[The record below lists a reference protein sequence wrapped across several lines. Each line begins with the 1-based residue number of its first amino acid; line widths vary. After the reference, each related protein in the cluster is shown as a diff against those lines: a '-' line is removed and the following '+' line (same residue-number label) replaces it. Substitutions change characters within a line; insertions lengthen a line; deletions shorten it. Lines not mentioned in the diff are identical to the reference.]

1 MSFCITSYDGDYH
14 MTDSLLSLLENQTS
28 APFEVLVFCSGK
40 SKKDS
45 ESTIEIAK
53 TLVPLRKFFL
63 PERKMQSFARNFLA
77 EKAKGEWITF
87 FDVDDV
93 PHPQKIE
100 AAKKVVLE
108 NSCDFVAHSYQGHG
122 SFDRIKSFQV
132 YENLVKDPNS
142 TNIICKDAPNCAI
155 HHAHITVR
163 KNCFGIVEFNESRD
177 FYRSEDGKF
186 CQDLLDS
193 GFKGIFAD
201 CSLVWYT

>member
-1 MSFCITSYDGDYH
+1 MV
-14 MTDSLLSLLENQTS
+14 DSLLSLLEKQTS

-40 SKKDS
+40 DEKNS

-53 TLVPLRKFFL
+53 IIVPLKKFFL
-63 PERKMQSFARNFLA
+63 PERRMQSFARNFLA

-100 AAKKVVLE
+100 VVKKVVLE
-108 NSCDFVAHSYQGHG
+108 NSCDFLVHSYQGHG
-122 SFDRIKSFQV
+122 SFNSIESFQI
-132 YENLVKDPNS
+132 YKNLAKDSNS
-142 TNIICKDAPNCAI
+142 TNIICKDSFNYAI

-163 KNCFGIVEFNESRD
+163 KNCFNIVEFNESQD

-193 GFKGIFAD
+193 GFSGIFAN
-201 CSLVWYT
+201 CPLVWYT